1 MARSCTS
8 HCHYAFLRIGEEDTM
23 KGGKSCVLL
32 RIALDQDALS
42 FHVQPT
48 ALRAFFFPLENSSLP
63 PPLCSLVPFHQNTEG
78 VTLSG

>member
-1 MARSCTS
+1 
-8 HCHYAFLRIGEEDTM
+8 M

-48 ALRAFFFPLENSSLP
+48 ALRAFFFPPRKFFASP
-63 PPLCSLVPFHQNTEG
+63 TPLLSCSFPSEHRRGDSFWLAPAF
-78 VTLSG
+78 

>member
-1 MARSCTS
+1 
-8 HCHYAFLRIGEEDTM
+8 M

-32 RIALDQDALS
+32 HIALDQDTLS

-63 PPLCSLVPFHQNTEG
+63 PPPCSPLPLHRNTGG